1 MTKIAIVPAKSGSVR
16 IPDKNIRLFRGTP
29 MLKRTIECLKKSKSI
44 SRVIISTDSI
54 EYASQAIEWG
64 AEVPFLR
71 SPNLSSDSANT
82 IDVISDAIDKLQ
94 LTPNDN
100 ICCVYAT
107 NPLLDPRIVDLGSEI
122 LSSTDTEC
130 YVTPVVR
137 YGFPPQRSISV
148 KHNGL
153 AAMLYKENMYLHS
166 QNLEVLYHETAQF
179 WWARQ
184 HTWASKVGMQEIMKP
199 IIVQEWM
206 QQDIDT
212 MDDWYLAEA
221 KFDFLNINLDLLENE
236 VQKIITRYL
245 PVK

>member
-1 MTKIAIVPAKSGSVR
+1 
-16 IPDKNIRLFRGTP
+16 
-29 MLKRTIECLKKSKSI
+29 MLKRTIQCLKKSKSI
-44 SRVIISTDSI
+44 SRIIISTDSV
-54 EYASQAIEWG
+54 EYANQAIEWG

-71 SPNLSSDSANT
+71 SLDLSSDAANT
-82 IDVISDAIDKLQ
+82 IDVISDVIHRLQ
-94 LTPNDN
+94 LAPDDN

-107 NPLLDPRIVDLGSEI
+107 NPLLEARIVDLGSEI
-122 LSSTDTEC
+122 LSKADVEC

-137 YGFPPQRSISV
+137 YGFPPQRSISI
-148 KHNGL
+148 KQNGL
-153 AAMLYKENMYLHS
+153 ATMLFKENMYMHS

-184 HTWASKVGMQEIMKP
+184 NTWTSKIGMQEIMRP

-221 KFDFLNINLDLLENE
+221 KFDFLKLNRSLFENE
-236 VQKIITRYL
+236 VQKIITLNR
-245 PVK
+245 PRE